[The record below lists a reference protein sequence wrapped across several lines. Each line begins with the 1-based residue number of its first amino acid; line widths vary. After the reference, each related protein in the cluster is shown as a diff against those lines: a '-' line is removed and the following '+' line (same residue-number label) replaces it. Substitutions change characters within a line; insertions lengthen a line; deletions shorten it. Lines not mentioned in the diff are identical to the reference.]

1 MISVP
6 SETYGCCSHS
16 TPYGSGISAL
26 SSPTVTLLTHHTN
39 IWLESPCWDKFP
51 PPVKIQRICGGRLL
65 FYTWDTQFT
74 FSSHLWHNTWA
85 CSFSLRAKKKNSIES
100 KPTLK
105 HSYLDFWFGSAWY
118 ILKFNSSVFM
128 NLSLKKAWILSKYF
142 SKKKSFPEALSL
154 PEWLSNTINAIL
166 DFINSFTF

>member
-51 PPVKIQRICGGRLL
+51 PPVKIQRICGRRLL
-65 FYTWDTQFT
+65 FYTSDTQFT

-85 CSFSLRAKKKNSIES
+85 CSFFLRAKKKKFHWVKTNSQTQLFGFFIWQCLIHIQIQQFCLHES
-100 KPTLK
+100 KPQ
-105 HSYLDFWFGSAWY
+105 
-118 ILKFNSSVFM
+118 NSM
-128 NLSLKKAWILSKYF
+128 N
-142 SKKKSFPEALSL
+142 
-154 PEWLSNTINAIL
+154 
-166 DFINSFTF
+166 FI